1 MPIVDMS
8 DMLNHA
14 YRNQYAI
21 GAFDVVSI
29 DFIEGIMG
37 AAEESR
43 APVILSLAES
53 HFEHYDFELLIA
65 AVERAAQRASVPT
78 AIHLDHGASFEMARR
93 AINLGC
99 NGVMVDATSGGFD
112 ANVSLTRQIVEMA
125 RGCGITVEGE
135 LGYVPG
141 VEGED
146 AERHPGEILYTTP
159 EEAESYLNATGVD
172 CLAVSIGTVHG
183 RFQGEAQLDY
193 ECLDAINNR
202 LGIPLVIHGG
212 TGLTDEQFKRLIQRG
227 VAKINYYTALADA
240 AANSVRLNIEK
251 NPRAGYT
258 GQARDIRNA
267 VKTEA
272 LRCIEIWG
280 SAQRA
285 DELLKHCR
293 PWQPVDHVI
302 VYNVEGVSEVEVDAM
317 MNEGKRVLSAI
328 PGVREVVCGGAVQET
343 AQYRFTWLV
352 RFAHQVVIDSY
363 RDHPDHIAFADNHFR
378 PVAGNRITIDFV
390 RR

>member
-1 MPIVDMS
+1 MS
-8 DMLNHA
+8 DMLTHA
-14 YRNQYAI
+14 YRNKYAI

-29 DFIEGIMG
+29 DFIEGVME
-37 AAEESR
+37 AAEQCR

-53 HFEHYDFELLIA
+53 HFEHYDFELLMA

-78 AIHLDHGASFEMARR
+78 AIHLDHGASLEMARR

-99 NGVMVDATSGGFD
+99 NGVMVDATSGGYEE
-112 ANVSLTRQIVEMA
+112 NVSLTRLIVKMA

-159 EEAESYLNATGVD
+159 EEAEAYLEATQVD

-183 RFQGEAQLDY
+183 RFQGEAQLDF
-193 ECLDAINNR
+193 ERLDAINAR

-212 TGLTDEQFKRLIQRG
+212 TGLTDEQFRRLIQGG

-240 AANSVRLNIEK
+240 AGQTVRDSVEQDPK
-251 NPRAGYT
+251 AGY
-258 GQARDIRNA
+258 ARQVHGVRAA
-267 VKTEA
+267 VKQEA
-272 LRCIEIWG
+272 MRCIELWG

-285 DELLKHCR
+285 DALLQHCR
-293 PWQPVDHVI
+293 PWHSVDHVI
-302 VYNVEGVSEVEVDAM
+302 VYNVEGATESEVDAM
-317 MNEGKRVLSAI
+317 IREGKRVLSTI
-328 PGVREVVCGGAVQET
+328 PGVREVNCGTAVQ
-343 AQYRFTWLV
+343 ADAKFRFTWLI
-352 RFAHQVVIDSY
+352 RFVHPEVIDSY
-363 RDHPDHIAFADNHFR
+363 RVHPDHVAFADTLFR
-378 PVAGNRITIDFV
+378 PVAGNRISIDFM
-390 RR
+390 RIDR